1 MKGFSVKCSLP
12 TDPQKVFSLE
22 SFPLYGMLCSYIATR
37 MYVCDF
43 NMFQEVV
50 EEPATDIDGDSDSGG
65 SVVDSMEACE
75 YSIA

>member
-22 SFPLYGMLCSYIATR
+22 SFLLYGMLCSYIATR

-50 EEPATDIDGDSDSGG
+50 EEPATDGDSDHTDSGG

-75 YSIA
+75 